1 MKMRLCV
8 MSLLAFLC
16 VAPGWSNTTVVSFGE
31 TSNEYNAP
39 WNMQMG
45 TGGTIV
51 TPARSTTQLKYTT
64 NSVSAITVKYNGG
77 GLAGATSPT
86 NTALSTLGL
95 TDTTIGAG
103 GKSLWQQAHGV
114 ALNDA
119 RTARGWNENLPVV
132 VGGLVNAGSIDVG
145 GLQANSSYTVSSVFT
160 VSGLANIDVWTQG
173 SPVTLTGNGL
183 SIKNAYLSGSN
194 GQVVDLLHIG
204 SGSLATLLSSG
215 TFMLTWQF
223 TTGTTTTGASMDFA
237 DSVLGLGGNYAVSA
251 MAVTD
256 GMPALTVPEP
266 ATASLGLLGLAAL
279 MLRRRRTR

>member
-16 VAPGWSNTTVVSFGE
+16 AAPGWSKTTVVSFGE
-31 TSNEYNAP
+31 TGNTYSSS
-39 WNMQMG
+39 WNLQSG
-45 TGGTIV
+45 TGGTLG
-51 TPARSTTQLKYTT
+51 TPARSTTQLKDTT
-64 NSVSAITVKYNGG
+64 DTVSAITVKYNAG
-77 GLAGATSPT
+77 GLLGTSYAT
-86 NTALSTLGL
+86 NTVLSTLGL
-95 TDTTIGAG
+95 VNTTIGAG

-114 ALNDA
+114 ALDDA
-119 RTARGWNENLPVV
+119 KTARGWNENLPLGAGPIVD
-132 VGGLVNAGSIDVG
+132 AGSIDIG

-160 VSGLANIDVWTQG
+160 VSGLANVSTWTSG
-173 SPVTLTGNGL
+173 SPVNLTGNGL
-183 SIKNAYLSGSN
+183 NIVNAYLSGSN

-223 TTGTTTTGASMDFA
+223 TTGASTTGASMDFA
-237 DSVLGLGGNYAVSA
+237 DSLLSLGGNYAVSA
-251 MAVTD
+251 TAVTD

-279 MLRRRRTR
+279 MLRRRTR